1 VAVIDDP
8 NLAVEAKHSQLGE
21 LSEQLIL
28 RLDML
33 VARKS
38 MLMMR
43 RITKLRHIGVV
54 GSPRSYELPDH
65 LLLLFYWM

>member
-8 NLAVEAKHSQLGE
+8 NLAAEAKHSQLGE

-38 MLMMR
+38 MLMR
-43 RITKLRHIGVV
+43 RITRLRHIGVV